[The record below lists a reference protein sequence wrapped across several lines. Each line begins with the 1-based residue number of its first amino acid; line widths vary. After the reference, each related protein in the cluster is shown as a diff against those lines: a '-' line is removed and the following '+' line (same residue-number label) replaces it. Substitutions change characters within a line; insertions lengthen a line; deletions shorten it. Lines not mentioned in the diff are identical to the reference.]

1 MHTSY
6 TVGLTTAQYM
16 AFSNVCA
23 DIQTWFETCIHTRAG
38 KAMDDICS
46 KYTTYK
52 LDNEEPITA
61 VGRDAMVIAAFD
73 EGIVAA
79 MEAMPVGIGTSI

>member
-1 MHTSY
+1 
-6 TVGLTTAQYM
+6 
-16 AFSNVCA
+16 
-23 DIQTWFETCIHTRAG
+23 
-38 KAMDDICS
+38 MDDICS